1 MRCQRVRSCLS
12 TYCKDELTGRRMLA
26 VREHLA
32 TCESCR
38 REELAYRMLFRGATE
53 LSLSSLPP
61 DFTTQVLNR
70 VATERFSET
79 RTKAY
84 LPKPAPRVL
93 WRHVAPVMAGA
104 LILAV
109 VAIGAFVPRDGT
121 PMMSFAKTPAPLD
134 DSYLTAQPD
143 NNPNVTTPL
152 SKDWSLRDQLA
163 QSERMSR
170 LTGMLTGQTGF
181 SAVDSRI
188 GWSGPTFLDPFLDDP
203 MFRRAPVIRIY
214 QTANTTMVREDQTVY

>member
-12 TYCKDELTGRRMLA
+12 TYCREELTGRRMLA

-38 REELAYRMLFRGATE
+38 REELAYRTMFRGATE
-53 LSLSSLPP
+53 LSQSSLPP
-61 DFTTQVLNR
+61 DFTTQILNR

-93 WRHVAPVMAGA
+93 WRHVAPVVAGA
-104 LILAV
+104 LILTV
-109 VAIGAFVPRDGT
+109 VAIGAFVPRDRT
-121 PMMSFAKTPAPLD
+121 PMVEFAKAPALD

-143 NNPNVTTPL
+143 QNPNVTMKL
-152 SKDWSLRDQLA
+152 SQDWSLRDQLA
-163 QSERMSR
+163 QTERMSR

-188 GWSGPTFLDPFLDDP
+188 GWSGPTFFDPFLDDP
-203 MFRRAPVIRIY
+203 MFRHAPVIRIY